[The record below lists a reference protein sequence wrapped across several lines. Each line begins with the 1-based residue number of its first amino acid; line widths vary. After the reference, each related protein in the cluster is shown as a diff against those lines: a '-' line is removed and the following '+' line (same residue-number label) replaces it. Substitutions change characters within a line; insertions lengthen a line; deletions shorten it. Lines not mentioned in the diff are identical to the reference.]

1 VMQAL
6 AQEKI
11 EHTKSPLQRVL
22 TVSVGLGCQSVA
34 PGSSSRELLV
44 RADTALK
51 LAKERGHN
59 RLEVLEG

>member
-1 VMQAL
+1 MQAL
-6 AQEKI
+6 TDEKI
-11 EHTKSPLQRVL
+11 EHARSPLQKVL
-22 TVSVGLGCQSVA
+22 TVSAGLGCQSVA

-51 LAKERGHN
+51 LAKERGRN